1 MRSKVFM
8 IQVKNLLLELDF
20 DLKGGRTRR
29 AWDSYVIGALIDYAK
44 GR

>member
-1 MRSKVFM
+1 M

-20 DLKGGRTRR
+20 DRKGGRTRG
-29 AWDSYVIGALIDYAK
+29 AWDSYVISALIDNAE